1 MKSKYEETRVNQR
14 KLGVILANGRKMSKY
29 AEIQVLKVVYIYDI
43 LRVIQKF
50 LYWERV
56 FCNPF

>member
-1 MKSKYEETRVNQR
+1 MRVNQR
-14 KLGVILANGRKMSKY
+14 KMGIILANGRKMSKY
-29 AEIQVLKVVYIYDI
+29 AEIQVLKVKFRYAI